1 MMMLQQLHRSKV
13 LSTNTPATVTVIR
26 ALSIHIGWSSCRQS
40 SVTSCSS
47 LMMKP
52 DKDKKKMTTV
62 RYQSSSVD
70 SSSISSIPTVASE
83 AANSLINSSA
93 ADIVSGSVSAAA
105 ATSIESSAVVVA
117 KANFVIEYVMAGLD
131 QVHVLLGVPYW
142 GAIVICT
149 IGIRVLLFP
158 IALKTIQ
165 GSARMA
171 AMRPDMSKVQE
182 IAKQQD
188 MMSNPRLQKQYEKDM
203 KALFVKHKVNPLH
216 AVLWPLSQ
224 FPVFIALF
232 LTLENMGK
240 YYPEFA
246 TGGTLWFTNLSVADP
261 YCIWPIFNAL
271 SFLAMIELGADG
283 IQMEQQGTFKAAMR
297 IVACA
302 MIPLTM
308 HMPQG
313 LFLYWGTNNSLS
325 IVQTAVFKNEAVRKF
340 FDIPNPPKVGDA
352 PAFKLANPF
361 KIVQKVGEYI
371 LLGDYYFTHAVLTL
385 IATSD
390 FTCLFR

>member
-1 MMMLQQLHRSKV
+1 MMMMMMLQQLHRSKV
-13 LSTNTPATVTVIR
+13 ISTNDHAKVTVMR
-26 ALSIHIGWSSCRQS
+26 ALSIQIYRSTCRQS
-40 SVTSCSS
+40 TVACTS

-52 DKDKKKMTTV
+52 YCKDKMKMTTV

-70 SSSISSIPTVASE
+70 SSTSSVPTLASE
-83 AANSLINSSA
+83 AANSLLNSSA
-93 ADIVSGSVSAAA
+93 DLVSGSVSTAAE
-105 ATSIESSAVVVA
+105 TSIESSTVVVA
-117 KANFVIEYVMAGLD
+117 KANFLIEYVMAGLD

-240 YYPEFA
+240 YYPDFA
-246 TGGTLWFTNLSVADP
+246 TGGTLWFTNLSAADP
-261 YCIWPIFNAL
+261 YCLWPIFNAL

-361 KIVQKVGEYI
+361 KIVQKVGSC
-371 LLGDYYFTHAVLTL
+371 FA
-385 IATSD
+385 
-390 FTCLFR
+390 

>member
-1 MMMLQQLHRSKV
+1 MMLQKLHRSKV
-13 LSTNTPATVTVIR
+13 LSTNIPATVIVMR
-26 ALSIHIGWSSCRQS
+26 ALSIQICRGTYRQS
-40 SVTSCSS
+40 TVACTSI
-47 LMMKP
+47 MMKP
-52 DKDKKKMTTV
+52 YKDKNKMTTV

-70 SSSISSIPTVASE
+70 SSTMAGE
-83 AANSLINSSA
+83 AANSLLNSS
-93 ADIVSGSVSAAA
+93 ADIVSGSASAAA

-117 KANFVIEYVMAGLD
+117 KANFLIEYVMAGLD

-171 AMRPDMSKVQE
+171 AMRPEMSKVQE
-182 IAKQQD
+182 IAKQRD
-188 MMSNPRLQKQYEKDM
+188 MMSDPRLQKQYEKDM
-203 KALFVKHKVNPLH
+203 KALFVKYKVNPLH

-240 YYPEFA
+240 YYPDFA

-261 YCIWPIFNAL
+261 YYIWPIFNAL

-283 IQMEQQGTFKAAMR
+283 IQMEQQRTFKAAMR
-297 IVACA
+297 LVACA

-325 IVQTAVFKNEAVRKF
+325 IVQTAAFKNEAVRKY

-361 KIVQKVGEYI
+361 QIVQKVGEI
-371 LLGDYYFTHAVLTL
+371 IAWRLLLMQYSHLLHRLSYLSA
-385 IATSD
+385 
-390 FTCLFR
+390 

>member
-1 MMMLQQLHRSKV
+1 MMLQQLHRSKV
-13 LSTNTPATVTVIR
+13 ISTNDHAKVTVMR
-26 ALSIHIGWSSCRQS
+26 ALSIQICRSTCRQS
-40 SVTSCSS
+40 TVACTS

-52 DKDKKKMTTV
+52 YCKYKMKMTTV

-70 SSSISSIPTVASE
+70 STSSVPTLASE
-83 AANSLINSSA
+83 AANSLLNSSA
-93 ADIVSGSVSAAA
+93 DLVSGSVSTAAE
-105 ATSIESSAVVVA
+105 TSIESSTVVVA
-117 KANFVIEYVMAGLD
+117 KANFLIEYVMAGLD

-240 YYPEFA
+240 YYPDFA
-246 TGGTLWFTNLSVADP
+246 TGGTLWFTNLSAADP
-261 YCIWPIFNAL
+261 YCLWPIFNAL

-283 IQMEQQGTFKAAMR
+283 IQMEQQGTFKTAMR
-297 IVACA
+297 MVACA

-361 KIVQKVGEYI
+361 KIVQKVGSSFAGC
-371 LLGDYYFTHAVLTL
+371 LLPLQH
-385 IATSD
+385 S
-390 FTCLFR
+390 RS